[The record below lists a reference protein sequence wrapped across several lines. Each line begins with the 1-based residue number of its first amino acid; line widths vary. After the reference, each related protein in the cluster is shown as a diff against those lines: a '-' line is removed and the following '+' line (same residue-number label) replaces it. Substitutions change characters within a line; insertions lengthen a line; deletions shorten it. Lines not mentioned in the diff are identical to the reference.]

1 MKGTQEGKACSRS
14 QSAAL
19 NNTGE
24 VQEGRKEAG
33 EEGDFRIWSLK
44 KKRYT
49 YLLGESSQQPVL
61 HRKARPLERDHTEIS
76 APDV

>member
-1 MKGTQEGKACSRS
+1 MKGTQEGKAGSRS

-24 VQEGRKEAG
+24 VQQGRKEAG

-44 KKRYT
+44 KKIH
-49 YLLGESSQQPVL
+49 LSSQQPVL

>member
-1 MKGTQEGKACSRS
+1 MKGTQEGKAGSRS

-44 KKRYT
+44 KKKIHLSFRR
-49 YLLGESSQQPVL
+49 V
-61 HRKARPLERDHTEIS
+61 KS
-76 APDV
+76 AACFT